1 MKNQFILISMR
12 QDYFY
17 DKKELR
23 FYEGANYVGF
33 KAPDLAADKI
43 WVLPIEDGSTNQV
56 LKTDGSGNLGWT
68 AAGGPATT
76 YSVNTYY
83 ADLGGYVIEVRDGGK
98 HGLVVAM
105 QNQALNSGDVMNLY
119 DANSVI
125 NDPDYHDVDGDK
137 FMDWRLPTKRELN
150 LMYVH
155 YNSGGNAL
163 SLLGASYIS
172 STEYDTNQYWYH
184 NFLNGNQDKISKNT
198 ASHVRAVR
206 VF

>member
-1 MKNQFILISMR
+1 MNS
-12 QDYFY
+12 
-17 DKKELR
+17 
-23 FYEGANYVGF
+23 GAT
-33 KAPDLAADKI
+33 APE
-43 WVLPIEDGSTNQV
+43 WVDS
-56 LKTDGSGNLGWT
+56 DS
-68 AAGGPATT
+68 PAT

-83 ADLGGYVIEVRDGGK
+83 AELGGYVIEVRDGGK

-105 QNQALNSGDVMNLY
+105 QNQLIDPIGAPYVSQNLFNAMN
-119 DANSVI
+119 VI

-163 SLLGASYIS
+163 GLLGASYIS

-184 NFLNGNQDKISKNT
+184 NFLNGNQDKVSKNT